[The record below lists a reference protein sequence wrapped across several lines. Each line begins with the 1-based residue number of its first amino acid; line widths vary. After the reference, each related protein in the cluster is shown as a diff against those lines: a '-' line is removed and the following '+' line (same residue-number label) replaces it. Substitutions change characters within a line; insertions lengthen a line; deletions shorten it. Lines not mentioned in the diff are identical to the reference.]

1 MRSTAKS
8 AKKTDLKTVIKTV
21 AKTAMAIGFVGAM
34 AIGATAPAAAFN
46 INGPGFH
53 VWIGHHHPR
62 YYDYYRGPVGGG
74 GWNTWNGCPPN
85 YTIQDGVCK
94 PYRGY

>member
-1 MRSTAKS
+1 MSANSIVRSATKTLLALGLAS
-8 AKKTDLKTVIKTV
+8 A
-21 AKTAMAIGFVGAM
+21 AAIGGS
-34 AIGATAPAAAFN
+34 APAAAFY

-53 VWIGHHHPR
+53 VWVGHHHAR
-62 YYDYYRGPVGGG
+62 YYDYYRGPAGG

-85 YTIQDGVCK
+85 WTIQGGACK

>member
-8 AKKTDLKTVIKTV
+8 AKENRPENRHQNRRENRDGDRVCRRD
-21 AKTAMAIGFVGAM
+21 GDRRYR
-34 AIGATAPAAAFN
+34 APAAAFN

-53 VWIGHHHPR
+53 VWIGHHHPH

-85 YTIQDGVCK
+85 YTIPG
-94 PYRGY
+94 RRL